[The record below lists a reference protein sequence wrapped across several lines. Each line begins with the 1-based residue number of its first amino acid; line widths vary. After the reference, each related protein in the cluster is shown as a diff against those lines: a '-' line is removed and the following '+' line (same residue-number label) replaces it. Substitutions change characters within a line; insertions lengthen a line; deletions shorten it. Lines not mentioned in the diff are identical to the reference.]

1 MSDTMQFVSASA
13 TERSVE
19 RAVQSLSEQVRAQTD
34 AAQFDLAMLFLSA
47 HFDPIASLVADRL
60 RDALNPRVLI
70 GCTCEGVIGK
80 ERELE
85 NRPALALVAARLP
98 QVDLVP
104 FALDR
109 DDWEALEDSARFCE
123 LLNVPQ
129 DPKLFLLIG
138 DSFSMPTDRV
148 LDTFNQCY
156 PGIPMIGGMASGGS
170 TPGGNTLLLNDRAF
184 NAGAVGVALSGD
196 LQIDVIVSQGCHPFG
211 PTFTVTQVEGN
222 VISGLNAKP
231 PLEQIDQLIEQLS
244 EKDRALLQKGLF
256 VGRSIGAAQG
266 SLGRGDFLIRTF
278 MGADRED
285 GSIVVGDYIR
295 TGETIQFHL
304 RDQNTA
310 KEDLEMLLLP
320 QVFDAPPSG
329 GLLFSCNG
337 RGTRLYDHP
346 DGDISTIQ
354 SVLGGVNIAGFFCA
368 GEIGPI
374 GGKNFL
380 HGHTASIALFR
391 PCAKCPND

>member
-1 MSDTMQFVSASA
+1 MPDTMQFVSAST
-13 TERSVE
+13 TERSVDKAIE
-19 RAVQSLSEQVRAQTD
+19 SLMEQARAQTD
-34 AAQFDLAMLFLSA
+34 SASFDLVMLFLSS
-47 HFDPIASLVADRL
+47 HFDPIAPLISDRL
-60 RDALNPRVLI
+60 REALNPRVLI

-98 QVDLVP
+98 KVDLVP
-104 FALDR
+104 FVFDR
-109 DDWEALEDSARFCE
+109 YDWESLEDAARFCE
-123 LLNVPQ
+123 LLKAPQ
-129 DPKLFLLIG
+129 DTKLFLLIG

-148 LDTFNQCY
+148 LDAFNQCY
-156 PGIPMIGGMASGGS
+156 PGIPMVGGMASGGS

-196 LQIDVIVSQGCHPFG
+196 LQIDVIVSQGCRPFG

-222 VISGLNAKP
+222 VISGLNDQP
-231 PLEQIDQLIEQLS
+231 PLAQIDQLIEQLS
-244 EKDRALLQKGLF
+244 EKDRELLRNGLF
-256 VGRSIGAAQG
+256 VGRSIGPAQG

-278 MGADRED
+278 MGADREN
-285 GSIVVGDYIR
+285 GSIVVGDYLR

-310 KEDLEMLLLP
+310 KEDLEMMLMP
-320 QVFDAPPSG
+320 QVFDTPPSG

-374 GGKNFL
+374 GSKNFL
-380 HGHTASIALFR
+380 HGHTASMALFR
-391 PCAKCPND
+391 PQSGNPND

>member
-1 MSDTMQFVSASA
+1 MPDIMQFVSAST
-13 TERSVE
+13 TERSVDKAIE
-19 RAVQSLSEQVRAQTD
+19 SLTQQVRAQTD
-34 AAQFDLAMLFLSA
+34 SIQFDLVMLFLSS
-47 HFDPIASLVADRL
+47 HFDPIAPLVSDRL
-60 RDALNPRVLI
+60 RDTLNPRVLI
-70 GCTCEGVIGK
+70 GCACEGVIGK

-98 QVDLVP
+98 KVDLVP
-104 FALDR
+104 FVLDR
-109 DDWEALEDSARFCE
+109 DDWDALDDPARFIE
-123 LLNVPQ
+123 LVTA
-129 DPKLFLLIG
+129 PKETRLFVMIG
-138 DSFSMPTDRV
+138 DPFSLPSDRV
-148 LDTFNQCY
+148 LDAFNQCY
-156 PGIPMIGGMASGGS
+156 PGIPMVGGMASGGS

-196 LQIDVIVSQGCHPFG
+196 LQIDVIVSQGCRPFG

-222 VISGLNAKP
+222 VISGLNDQP
-231 PLEQIDQLIEQLS
+231 PLAQIDQLIEQLA
-244 EKDRALLQKGLF
+244 EKDRELLRNGLF

-278 MGADRED
+278 MGADREN
-285 GSIVVGDYIR
+285 GSIVVGDYLR

-310 KEDLEMLLLP
+310 KEDLEMMLMP
-320 QVFDAPPSG
+320 QTFDLPPSG

-354 SVLGGVNIAGFFCA
+354 SVLGGVSIAGFFCA

-380 HGHTASIALFR
+380 HGHTASMALFR
-391 PCAKCPND
+391 PCAECPND